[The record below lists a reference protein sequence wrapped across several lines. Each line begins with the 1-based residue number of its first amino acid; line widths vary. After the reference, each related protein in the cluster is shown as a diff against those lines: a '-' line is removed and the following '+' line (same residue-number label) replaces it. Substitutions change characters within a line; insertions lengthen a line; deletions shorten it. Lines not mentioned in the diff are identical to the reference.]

1 VASWST
7 LRPLGAE
14 RVGAWSYRG
23 RMSISNLAAC
33 VPSSLPLVL
42 QLAGGVV
49 TFIGLSL
56 TWVRYTGTP
65 PRVLAK
71 RVLGWLPQRKRTPQ
85 NVAIHAGVAE
95 AVTAVD
101 AVGVVVT
108 DGSVEARLAQVE
120 VELEAFRA
128 QSQRGQAALRDH
140 VDNEDSKLRTS
151 VGGLATDLE
160 TLTAQVESYRKETA
174 LSGLGWAAIG
184 VVVTTIG
191 TLLASVPGVCTP

>member
-1 VASWST
+1 MGS
-7 LRPLGAE
+7 
-14 RVGAWSYRG
+14 AWPDGS
-23 RMSISNLAAC
+23 RMSRGELEHFAPAGRGTRRS
-33 VPSSLPLVL
+33 LVL
-42 QLAGGVV
+42 PWSHEHQQPRGMRPVV